1 MKVTHKIEDID
12 FEWDSEKAEE
22 NIIKH
27 DVGFPEACEVF
38 LDPFVQP
45 VNAREVDGEA
55 REAVVGLTKKWSL
68 LHVAYAWREF
78 ALRIIS
84 ARKVTK
90 PQRKA
95 YENQ

>member
-27 DVGFPEACEVF
+27 DVAFPEACEVF

-45 VNAREVDGEA
+45 VDAREIDGEE
-55 REAVVGLTKKWSL
+55 REGVVGLTKKWSL
-68 LHVAYAWREF
+68 YYVAYVWRD
-78 ALRIIS
+78 AIRIIS
-84 ARKVTK
+84 ARRATK
-90 PQRKA
+90 PQRKS